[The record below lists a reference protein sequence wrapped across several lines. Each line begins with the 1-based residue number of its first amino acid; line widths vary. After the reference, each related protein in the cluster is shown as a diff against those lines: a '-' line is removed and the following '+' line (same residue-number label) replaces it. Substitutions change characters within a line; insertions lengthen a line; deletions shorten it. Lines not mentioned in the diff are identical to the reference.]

1 MEEEKKENTEIECDE
16 CCCTETEDEKQPSK
30 RRASIVRLLPSIVT
44 IAAFCCGLTAIRCA
58 LFQKWELAV
67 ICIFISALFDAFDGK
82 VARMLG
88 QSSQFGAELD
98 SLSDLVCFG
107 VAPSIILFLSTMYRF
122 SAIGWGIC
130 MFFTVCCA
138 LRLARF
144 NATQI
149 ANEPKPDW
157 AKKYFTGVPAPA
169 GAIMAL
175 FPLILFFATD
185 RSCFL
190 NGWFVSLNLI
200 VSGALMISTLKTF
213 SSKMIEINSR
223 FTLLALLIVSF
234 LVICLITELWLTLS
248 VLVLMYLAS
257 IPLGPSEY
265 AKMKKTTEVTTEE
278 EK

>member
-1 MEEEKKENTEIECDE
+1 MKKKREIIENTE
-16 CCCTETEDEKQPSK
+16 EKVMTNVAK
-30 RRASIVRLLPSIVT
+30 KGANIVKLLPSAVT
-44 IAAFCCGLTAIRCA
+44 IAAFCCGLTAIRFA
-58 LFQKWELAV
+58 MFQKWELAV
-67 ICIFISALFDAFDGK
+67 ICIFISAILDAFDGK
-82 VARMLG
+82 VARLLG

-107 VAPSIILFLSTMYRF
+107 VAPSVILFLSTMYRF
-122 SAIGWGIC
+122 NGLGWSVC

-149 ANEPKPDW
+149 ANVPQPDW

-169 GAIMAL
+169 GAILAL

-185 RSCFL
+185 RGCFL
-190 NGWFVSLNLI
+190 NVWFVAFCLI

-213 SSKMIEINSR
+213 SSKMIEISGNSV
-223 FTLLALLIVSF
+223 LPALLGVSF

-248 VLVLMYLAS
+248 VLVLAYLIS
-257 IPLGPSEY
+257 VPFGPIEY
-265 AKMKKTTEVTTEE
+265 AKRQSETNTPDKEE
-278 EK
+278 F

>member
-1 MEEEKKENTEIECDE
+1 MKKKDIITAEAETVEENNDKVNIRKSVNIL
-16 CCCTETEDEKQPSK
+16 K
-30 RRASIVRLLPSIVT
+30 LLPSAVT
-44 IAAFCCGLTAIRCA
+44 IAAFCFGLTAVRFA

-67 ICIFISALFDAFDGK
+67 ICIFISALLDAFDGK
-82 VARMLG
+82 VARLLG

-122 SAIGWGIC
+122 NGIGWAAC

-138 LRLARF
+138 MRLARF

-149 ANEPKPDW
+149 ANVPQPDW

-169 GAIMAL
+169 GAILAL

-185 RSCFL
+185 KTCFL
-190 NGWFVSLNLI
+190 NVWFVAFCLLA
-200 VSGALMISTLKTF
+200 SGALMISTLKTF
-213 SSKMIEINSR
+213 SSKMVEINSNS
-223 FTLLALLIVSF
+223 ALLSLLVISF

-248 VLVLMYLAS
+248 ILVFAYLIS
-257 IPLGPSEY
+257 IPFGPCEY
-265 AKMKKTTEVTTEE
+265 AKLQKREAASEE

>member
-1 MEEEKKENTEIECDE
+1 MEEKKETNAERECDNLCGTCCCEIEDR
-16 CCCTETEDEKQPSK
+16 PVSK
-30 RRASIVRLLPSIVT
+30 RRGNVVRLLPSVVT

-58 LFQKWELAV
+58 LFQKWEMAV
-67 ICIFISALFDAFDGK
+67 ICIFVSALFDAFDGK

-169 GAIMAL
+169 GAIIAL
-175 FPLILFFATD
+175 LPLILFFATD

-190 NGWFVSLNLI
+190 NGWFVSFNL
-200 VSGALMISTLKTF
+200 VLSGALMISTLKTF
-213 SSKMIEINSR
+213 SSKMIEISSR
-223 FTLLALLIVSF
+223 FTLVALLSVSF

-248 VLVLMYLAS
+248 VLVLVYLVS

-265 AKMKKTTEVTTEE
+265 AKMEKSTKTTEEN
-278 EK
+278 